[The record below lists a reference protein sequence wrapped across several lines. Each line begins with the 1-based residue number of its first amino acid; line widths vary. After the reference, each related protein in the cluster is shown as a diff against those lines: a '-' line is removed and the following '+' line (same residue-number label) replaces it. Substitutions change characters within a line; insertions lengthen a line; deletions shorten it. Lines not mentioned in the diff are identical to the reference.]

1 MVLNLT
7 AMNLDKSEYFVQ
19 NELKINRVAARS
31 FSLITLVPYIVLLM
45 VHVGLFNFS
54 MILAAIGA
62 VFSTI
67 LSVIFYIFSKKQHS
81 SKGFKYFL
89 CISIQAIMFIYS
101 ADCDMDITVFYM
113 LSPIVALFYFNPRL
127 EIVTCILS
135 MISMMGGVI
144 IQAPVTVME
153 LYHDVTPFMFVLTT
167 GGAHLMEMFSVSCL
181 LYIICTYSR
190 KLINTVNKRN
200 EEIEMI
206 QNNLAYSFADM
217 IESRDGTTGE
227 HVKRTSKIVALLVE
241 QIAKNSGIYDE
252 KLTNRELQLIAMSAP
267 LHDIGK
273 LKVPDI
279 ILSKP
284 GKLTPEEFDIIKTHP
299 SEGAKIINKTM
310 SNIEDPVYVGIAHDM
325 ALYHHEKWNGSGYPN
340 GLSGKNIPACARIM
354 AVADVFDALCSKRSY
369 KKPMTIDEA
378 YVIMNESKGSHFE
391 PILVEILN
399 NLRNEMEKIYQ

>member
-1 MVLNLT
+1 MVKYN
-7 AMNLDKSEYFVQ
+7 AMKFEKSEYFVQ
-19 NELKINRVAARS
+19 NELKLNRVVAKS
-31 FSLITLVPYIVLLM
+31 FALITLVPYIVLLM
-45 VHVGLFNFS
+45 VHIGLFNFS
-54 MILAAIGA
+54 IVLASFGA

-67 LSVIFYIFSKKQHS
+67 LSLIFYIISKKEIN
-81 SKGFKYFL
+81 SKSFKYFL
-89 CISIQAIMFIYS
+89 CISLQAIILIYS

-113 LSPIVALFYFNPRL
+113 LSPIVALLYFNPRL
-127 EIVTCILS
+127 EIITCILS
-135 MISMMGGVI
+135 IISMMIGII
-144 IQAPVTVME
+144 IQAPVTVKE

-167 GGAHLMEMFSVSCL
+167 GGAHCMEMIATSGL
-181 LYIICTYSR
+181 LFVICIHSR
-190 KLINTVNKRN
+190 RLINTVHKRN
-200 EEIEMI
+200 EEIALI

-241 QIAKNSGIYDE
+241 KIAKNPDLYDE
-252 KLTNRELQLIAMSAP
+252 ILSSRELQLIAMSAP

-284 GKLTPEEFDIIKTHP
+284 GKLTPEEFDIIKTH
-299 SEGAKIINKTM
+299 SAEGAKIINKTM
-310 SNIEDPVYVGIAHDM
+310 ASIEDPVYVGIAHDM

-340 GLSGKNIPACARIM
+340 GLSGKTIPACARIM

-369 KKPMTIDEA
+369 KKPMSIDEA
-378 YVIMNESKGSHFE
+378 FVIMNESKGSHFE

-399 NLRNEMEKIYQ
+399 QLRSEMEEIYS